1 MNFTCNYTFFF
12 QFQVLRI
19 PLAKKFIWANEKHS
33 YKATCKNSGTLET
46 KKSYPKHHLGHSCPE
61 PFKYTKIKE
70 SSEARFHPLLV
81 ITRRLKKFT
90 RGTPKW
96 R

>member
-19 PLAKKFIWANEKHS
+19 PLAKKFIWANEKHL

-46 KKSYPKHHLGHSCPE
+46 KKLPKTSLRAFLPRALQIR
-61 PFKYTKIKE
+61 KDKRKQ
-70 SSEARFHPLLV
+70 
-81 ITRRLKKFT
+81 
-90 RGTPKW
+90 
-96 R
+96 